1 MERTV
6 TVTGQG
12 QSRAVPDRAVLR
24 IGVAHRAPGVADAV
38 AGVDSGVRL
47 AGEVARRFTTPAR
60 IGSGGLNLWPAHDQQ
75 GQQVGFEARH
85 QLVIACDDLDV
96 AGKLVGALAAEVG
109 DRLQIEGVSLEVS
122 DPAAAQ
128 TAAREAAYADATAR
142 AEHLAGLSGATLG
155 EVLQLVE
162 GGGAM
167 PLMGAAPMFAAAARD
182 VAFEPGESTLNSSV
196 TVTWLLA

>member
-1 MERTV
+1 MERTL

-24 IGVAHRAPGVADAV
+24 IGITHRAPGVADAV

-47 AGEVARRFTTPAR
+47 AGEVARRFTTPGR
-60 IGSGGLNLWPAHDQQ
+60 IGSQGLNLWPAHDQE
-75 GQQVGFEARH
+75 GRQVGFEARH
-85 QLVIACDDLDV
+85 QLAIACDDLDV

-122 DPAAAQ
+122 DPSAAQ

-155 EVLQLVE
+155 EVVAVVE
-162 GGGAM
+162 GGGAT
-167 PLMGAAPMFAAAARD
+167 PLMADFRPMAAAPD
-182 VAFEPGESTLNSSV
+182 VSFEPGESTISSAV

>member
-1 MERTV
+1 MKRTL

-24 IGVAHRAPGVADAV
+24 IGIAHRAPGVADAV

-60 IGSGGLNLWPAHDQQ
+60 IGSQGLNLWPAHDQE
-75 GQQVGFEARH
+75 GRQVGFEARH
-85 QLVIACDDLDV
+85 QLAIACDNLDV

-109 DRLQIEGVSLEVS
+109 DRLQIGGVSLEVS
-122 DPAAAQ
+122 DPSAAQ
-128 TAAREAAYADATAR
+128 TAAREEAYADATAR

-155 EVLQLVE
+155 EVVSVVE
-162 GGGAM
+162 GGGAT
-167 PLMGAAPMFAAAARD
+167 PFMGGDIPASAKLDAS
-182 VAFEPGESTLNSSV
+182 FEPGESTIAAAV
-196 TVTWLLA
+196 TVTWRLA